1 MMRRPVEA
9 VYLLAHK
16 YYMRQTQIC
25 VASIRYW
32 YPEIPI
38 YLIKDKIGGDFSTA
52 EIERAWNV
60 RVYPTETEK
69 FGWGFAH
76 LEPLLKPGG
85 ERALVID
92 VDIVFAGPVLDLL
105 ADFSEDMILQREDQP
120 AQPSEKFTGLYF
132 SLEKLREYDPDF
144 HFPQFSFNA
153 GQFVVTTGVFSRED
167 FEDLINW
174 ESPRS
179 VKRPDIF
186 TKGDQGVFNYV
197 VMKKFAAGT
206 LSVARIPFMVWN
218 PDEMQKFVVSRMD
231 HGSPYRELI
240 HWAGLRREHMSDMPR
255 ADILFHFESFYYSR
269 IRAGNARKR
278 AMLATQRLANIKN
291 KIVARLKGEHPYLYL
306 T

>member
-1 MMRRPVEA
+1 MTRRPVEA
-9 VYLLAHK
+9 VYLLSHK
-16 YYMRQTQIC
+16 YYMRQTRIC

-38 YLIKDKIGGDFSTA
+38 YLIKDKIGGDFSTE
-52 EIERAWNV
+52 EIERTWNV
-60 RVYPTETEK
+60 RVHPTEVDK

-92 VDIVFAGPVLDLL
+92 VDIVFTGPVLDLL
-105 ADFSEDMILQREDQP
+105 SEYGEDMIVQREDQP
-120 AQPSEKFTGLYF
+120 PEPSEKFTGLYF
-132 SLEKLREYDPDF
+132 SLDKIMEYDPDF
-144 HFPQFSFNA
+144 RFPRFSFNA

-167 FEDLINW
+167 FDGLINW
-174 ESPRS
+174 DSPRS
-179 VKRPDIF
+179 VTRPDIF

-197 VMKKFAAGT
+197 VMKKFSAGQ

-218 PDEMQKFVVSRMD
+218 PDEMGRFDLARMSED
-231 HGSPYRELI
+231 SPYRELI
-240 HWAGLRREHMSDMPR
+240 HWAGLRREHMSDMVR

-269 IRAGNARKR
+269 IRGGQARKR
-278 AMLATQRLANIKN
+278 AMLATQRVANIRN
-291 KIVARLKGEHPYLYL
+291 KIVARLRGTHPYLYL